1 MQSGW
6 RIPFALTATRILL
19 APVIIVLAIYF
30 PTRIGFGICL
40 VLGFLSDIL
49 DGVIARRLGVVTQA
63 LRRFDSV
70 ADTVFYLAAL
80 FAAWYLYPEAIRQH
94 VVALSVLAALE
105 IARYAVDMVKFKRE
119 ASYHMW
125 SSKLWGVALFVGFF
139 SLLVLGQTGLAVTLA
154 IYIGIVADIEGLAI
168 SIALRESRVEV
179 PSLIHALRIKAAQR
193 P

>member
-1 MQSGW
+1 MESGW

-19 APVIIVLAIYF
+19 APVIIALAIYF
-30 PTRIGFGICL
+30 PTRFGFGICL

-63 LRRFDSV
+63 LRRFDSI

-80 FAAWYLYPEAIRQH
+80 FAAWYLYPQAIWQH

-105 IARYAVDMVKFKRE
+105 IARYGVDMVKFKRE

-139 SLLVLGQTGLAVTLA
+139 SLLVLGQAGLAVTLA

-168 SIALRESRVEV
+168 SIALREPRIEV
-179 PSLIHALRIKAAQR
+179 ASFIHALQINAAER